1 MHQHL
6 GHSGG
11 DITHIQQGEDT
22 EEEIHGSVETH
33 VQAYQGD
40 DEPIAQDWA
49 QVKKKEGTEED
60 PFGSGVT
67 GEAKQDKFRNP
78 GSVLS
83 WRHPHGMAI
92 KGSHSFKCNLKYDS
106 LVSTRDRPAML
117 FNSDPIT
124 HLVPCTVT

>member
-6 GHSGG
+6 GHRSG

-22 EEEIHGSVETH
+22 EEEIHGSVEMR

-40 DEPIAQDWA
+40 DEPIAKDWA
-49 QVKKKEGTEED
+49 QVKKKEGTEEG

-78 GSVLS
+78 ALVLS
-83 WRHPHGMAI
+83 WRHPHGGHIGEWYA
-92 KGSHSFKCNLKYDS
+92 FKC
-106 LVSTRDRPAML
+106 
-117 FNSDPIT
+117 
-124 HLVPCTVT
+124 HLV